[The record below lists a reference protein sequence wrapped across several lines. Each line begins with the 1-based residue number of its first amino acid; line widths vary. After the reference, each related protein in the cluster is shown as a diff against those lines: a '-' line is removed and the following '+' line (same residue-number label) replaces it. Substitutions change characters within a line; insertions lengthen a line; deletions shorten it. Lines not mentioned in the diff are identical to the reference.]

1 MSVRNSPILLV
12 DDEEQILLSYGVILR
27 KAGIDQVVTVHDS
40 RKVMPVL
47 AESDIAL
54 IVLDLIMPH
63 ISGIELLDTIRLEY
77 PHIPVVVMTA
87 SNELELAVK
96 SMKSGAFDYIVKP
109 VETSRFTT
117 TVQKALEMRE
127 LRDEVSHLKTQILD
141 DRLESEKAFS
151 SIITRDKKMLS
162 IFRYAEAI
170 AQTGR
175 PVCICG
181 ETGTGKELLAKAV
194 YSLSGLT
201 GKLVAVNVAG
211 LDDTMFSDTLF
222 GHKKGAYTGAEA
234 NREGLIVQASGGVIQ
249 LDEIGDLNELSQLKL
264 LRLIE
269 ERAYYPLGSDTAET
283 SSARIIATTN
293 RNLNRQIES
302 GGFRRDL
309 YYRLCAHSIHIPPLR
324 QRNGDIP
331 LLLDYFLEEA
341 SCSLKKK
348 KPSYPGELITLL
360 SNYAF
365 PGNVRELQAMVYDAV
380 ARHRG
385 GMLSMKSFR
394 ESINKKGNKGALAS
408 VEERGRSTPV
418 HGWPGNF
425 PTLKESEDFWIKQA
439 LKQAEG
445 NQGIAASMLGISR
458 QALNKRLKRKDKK
471 H

>member
-1 MSVRNSPILLV
+1 MSVRNFPILLV
-12 DDEEQILLSYGVILR
+12 DDEEQILLSYCVILR
-27 KAGIDQVVTVHDS
+27 KAGIDQVITVHDS

-109 VETSRFTT
+109 VETSRFTA
-117 TVQKALEMRE
+117 TVQKALEMSE
-127 LRDEVSHLKTQILD
+127 LRDEVSNLKTQILD

-181 ETGTGKELLAKAV
+181 ETGTRKELFAKAV
-194 YSLSGLT
+194 YALSGLT

-283 SSARIIATTN
+283 SSVRIIATTN

-309 YYRLCAHSIHIPPLR
+309 YYRLCAHSILIPPLR

-341 SCSLKKK
+341 ACSLKKK
-348 KPSYPGELITLL
+348 EPSYPGELITLL

-380 ARHRG
+380 DRHRG

-394 ESINKKGNKGALAS
+394 ESINKKGNKGTLGS
-408 VEERGRSTPV
+408 IEEREMSTPV
-418 HGWPGNF
+418 HDWPGNF

-458 QALNKRLKRKDKK
+458 QALNKRLKRKDTK